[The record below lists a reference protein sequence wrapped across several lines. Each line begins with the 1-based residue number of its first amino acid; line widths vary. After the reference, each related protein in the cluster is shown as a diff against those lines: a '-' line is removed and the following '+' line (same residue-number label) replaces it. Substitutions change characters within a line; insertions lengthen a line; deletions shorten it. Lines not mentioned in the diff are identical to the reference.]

1 MFLKFKYLIDIY
13 QHMICSSC
21 KKDDEFGIKIRDLD
35 FCSVKCFMCRFP
47 TLNDLIA
54 FIKI

>member
-1 MFLKFKYLIDIY
+1 
-13 QHMICSSC
+13 MICFIC
-21 KKDDEFGIKIRDLD
+21 KIDDEFGIKIRDLD